1 MYVRRTSCSSSHSS
15 PSPSSIPPPDAA
27 LAASAAALASG
38 SRSQEILD
46 QKRGLERKAP
56 PQHASRFCSGANPRA
71 DPGHQEHSEAAV
83 VESREPQPRPAATCC
98 GPVSRPG
105 SPLCSGARGL
115 ARASLLASSRLEA
128 AALVGGVRVECGHSV
143 LGRRLRAGVCG
154 CALRIDRTRRPAV
167 PPTRLVPRA
176 LHRPPRLGIAARPL
190 HRASVRPSAW
200 GCPSLRVAGA

>member
-1 MYVRRTSCSSSHSS
+1 MRRTSCSSSHSS

-27 LAASAAALASG
+27 LAAAAAALASG

-56 PQHASRFCSGANPRA
+56 PQHASRFCSWANPRA

-105 SPLCSGARGL
+105 SPLCSGALGL
-115 ARASLLASSRLEA
+115 ARASLLRRSSCFGRRSEGRVRPQRARPSSAAARSGQTGHKAPRCRPRDSCLVRSTDLQGLASRL
-128 AALVGGVRVECGHSV
+128 ALCTE
-143 LGRRLRAGVCG
+143 
-154 CALRIDRTRRPAV
+154 RP
-167 PPTRLVPRA
+167 
-176 LHRPPRLGIAARPL
+176 
-190 HRASVRPSAW
+190 
-200 GCPSLRVAGA
+200 

>member
-115 ARASLLASSRLEA
+115 AATACSAVVCGPASAAARSGQTGHKAPRCRPRDSCLVRSTDLQGLASRL
-128 AALVGGVRVECGHSV
+128 ALCTE
-143 LGRRLRAGVCG
+143 
-154 CALRIDRTRRPAV
+154 RP
-167 PPTRLVPRA
+167 
-176 LHRPPRLGIAARPL
+176 
-190 HRASVRPSAW
+190 
-200 GCPSLRVAGA
+200 

>member
-83 VESREPQPRPAATCC
+83 ARLASVLRSPR
-98 GPVSRPG
+98 
-105 SPLCSGARGL
+105 
-115 ARASLLASSRLEA
+115 ASSRLAACPISAAPLEA
-128 AALVGGVRVECGHSV
+128 AALVGKVRVECGHSV
-143 LGRRLRAGVCG
+143 LSCCLRARVCG
-154 CALRIDRTRRPAV
+154 CALRADRTRSPAV

-176 LHRPPRLGIAARPL
+176 LHQPPRLGIAARPL